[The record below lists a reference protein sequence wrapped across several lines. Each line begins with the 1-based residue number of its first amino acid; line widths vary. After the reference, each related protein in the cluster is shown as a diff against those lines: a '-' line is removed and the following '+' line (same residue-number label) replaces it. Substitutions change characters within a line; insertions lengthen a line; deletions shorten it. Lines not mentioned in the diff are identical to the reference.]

1 MIFLNL
7 FGTKFMYICK
17 KLQIKY
23 VCMYV
28 CMCSIGFP
36 VSHFLHVWVPCG
48 YPGLA
53 CLMASE

>member
-1 MIFLNL
+1 
-7 FGTKFMYICK
+7 MYICK

-53 CLMASE
+53 DASWRLNKRFVVDSDL